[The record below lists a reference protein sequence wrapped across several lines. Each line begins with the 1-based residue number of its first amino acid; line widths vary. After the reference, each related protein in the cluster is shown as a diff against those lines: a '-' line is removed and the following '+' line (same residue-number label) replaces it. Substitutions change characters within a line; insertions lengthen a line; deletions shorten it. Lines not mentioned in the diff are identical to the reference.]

1 MTQLWQKCVIAM
13 SAVWLSCLSAC
24 SYRIPAEDISQL
36 QAGKTFN
43 RQGNFLIGPGDEV
56 DVFVFGEERLT
67 GRFTVSP
74 TGLLS
79 FPLIAPMMVSGMTT
93 AQLTRRLEVALQGL
107 VKNPKVAVNVL
118 GVRSFQVY
126 FAGEVARVG
135 VVQLTSETS
144 FLQALTMAGGLS
156 EFATG
161 RLVLVRQLGNN
172 KVRRFALRYED
183 VLTGERYLDNITLEA
198 GDVIYAE

>member
-1 MTQLWQKCVIAM
+1 MK
-13 SAVWLSCLSAC
+13 VWGLSLLLLSGMLASC
-24 SYRIPAEDISQL
+24 TYRIPAEDISQL

-43 RQGNFLIGPGDEV
+43 RQGNFLIGPGDEI

-107 VKNPKVAVNVL
+107 VKNPKIAVNVL

-135 VVQLTSETS
+135 VIQLTSETS
-144 FLQALTMAGGLS
+144 FLQALTLAGGLS

-161 RLVLVRQLGNN
+161 RLILVRQLGSN
-172 KVRRFALRYED
+172 KVRRFAFRYED
-183 VLTGERYLDNITLEA
+183 VLTGERFLDNITLEA

>member
-1 MTQLWQKCVIAM
+1 MTFFLQRGQVLCLV
-13 SAVWLSCLSAC
+13 SAILMMTCT
-24 SYRIPAEDISQL
+24 YRIPAEDISQL

-43 RQGNFLIGPGDEV
+43 RQGNFLIGPGDEI

-79 FPLIAPMMVSGMTT
+79 FPLTAPMVVSGMTT
-93 AQLTRRLEVALQGL
+93 AQLTRRLEIALQGL
-107 VKNPKVAVNVL
+107 VKNPKISVNVL

-144 FLQALTMAGGLS
+144 FLQALTLAGGLS

-161 RLVLVRQLGNN
+161 RLVLIRQLGHN
-172 KVRRFALRYED
+172 KVKRFAFRYED
-183 VLTGERYLDNITLEA
+183 VLTGERLLDTITLEA